1 MPGTGHQREVSPQ
14 LPALEVG
21 DRFTVDEI
29 PHLPPVELVRKLPTT
44 WVVAEVKPDGS
55 RDRWSYRLSKAALVG
70 KTVKLLSKEFRPEP
84 QVMPTL
90 PPVPP
95 SEHGTS

>member
-1 MPGTGHQREVSPQ
+1 MPGTGHQGEIHHQ
-14 LPALEVG
+14 LPAVEVG

-44 WVVAEVKPDGS
+44 WVVAEVKPDGN
-55 RDRWSYRLSKAALVG
+55 RDRWTYRLSKAVLVG

-95 SEHGTS
+95 SER

>member
-1 MPGTGHQREVSPQ
+1 MLRPGQQRGVSQQ
-14 LPALEVG
+14 LPDLEVG
-21 DRFTVDEI
+21 ERFTVDEI

-55 RDRWSYRLSKAALVG
+55 RDRWKYRLSKAALVG
-70 KTVKLLSKEFRPEP
+70 KTVKLLSKEFRPEA
-84 QVMPTL
+84 QVVPTL

-95 SEHGTS
+95 SEDGIG